1 MPKSNTPPEDGTD
14 DAIEEALDAF
24 RELLTPEELAASR
37 DLLLD
42 VLAAHPL
49 GRRLAERVTDRKPI
63 KNSHEL
69 PTMGVPPSP
78 KSDKGKARGG
88 GR

>member
-1 MPKSNTPPEDGTD
+1 MLKETSPPEDG
-14 DAIEEALDAF
+14 AAVAVEQALVAF
-24 RELLTPEELAASR
+24 RELLTPEEIDESR

-42 VLAAHPL
+42 VLAAHPV
-49 GRRLAERVTDRKPI
+49 GRLLAERVRERAPI

-69 PTMGVPPSP
+69 PTMGVPRAP
-78 KSDKGKARGG
+78 KSDKGKARGR

>member
-49 GRRLAERVTDRKPI
+49 GRRLAERVAHALSERLGE
-63 KNSHEL
+63 NVVL
-69 PTMGVPPSP
+69 PHHGSL
-78 KSDKGKARGG
+78 SC
-88 GR
+88 